1 MKRSG
6 RRSRKKLSLGSF
18 VAVLAVALLLLWAE
32 NQGLLA
38 GPPADQRQTQDVISF
53 SPAEQP
59 EGLEVYFLDVG
70 QGDSALLR
78 LPNGTSVFHILIDT
92 GEYAYAD
99 GLTDGLRALGVEK
112 IDALI
117 CSHPHTDH
125 MGCMARIVQ
134 RFEIGSFYM
143 PRLPDDR
150 VPTTSAYE
158 ALLNALE
165 KKGITAIPLEQGV
178 EIPCPPEASLQ
189 VSAPRPQA
197 EWEDLNNYSGV
208 LRLTYGETSFLFT
221 GDAEKESEA
230 LILQDGYELHADVLK
245 CGHHGSRTSTSA
257 KFLKAVE
264 PRYAVI
270 SCGKDNSYGHPH
282 DGVLEKLQKLGTTV
296 YRTDEDH
303 TVLAKS
309 DGSRITFETGLPSI
323 AANETEKR
331 K

>member
-1 MKRSG
+1 M
-6 RRSRKKLSLGSF
+6 
-18 VAVLAVALLLLWAE
+18 ALAVFLLLFWAE
-32 NQGLLA
+32 QQGLLEQVPEQHHQA
-38 GPPADQRQTQDVISF
+38 SGAVGF

-70 QGDSALLR
+70 QGDSALIR
-78 LPNGTSVFHILIDT
+78 LPNGENVFHILIDT

-99 GLTDGLRALGVEK
+99 GLTEGLRELGVEK

-134 RFEIGSFYM
+134 RFEIGAFYM
-143 PRLPDDR
+143 PRLPDNK

-165 KKGITAIPLEQGV
+165 KKDITAIPLEQGV
-178 EIPCPPEASLQ
+178 EIPCPAGAAVQ
-189 VSAPRPQA
+189 VFAPRPHA
-197 EWEDLNNYSGV
+197 DWEDLNNYSGV
-208 LRLTYGETSFLFT
+208 LRLTYGETAFLFT

-230 LILQDGYELHADVLK
+230 LILEDGYELSADVLK

-257 KFLKAVE
+257 KFLKAVD
-264 PRYAVI
+264 PQYAVI

-282 DGVLEKLQKLGTTV
+282 EDVLEKLQKLGTDV
-296 YRTDEDH
+296 YRTDQEQ

-309 DGSRITFETGLPSI
+309 DGSTITFETGLPSI
-323 AANETEKR
+323 LPTQ
-331 K
+331 

>member
-1 MKRSG
+1 MKRGG
-6 RRSRKKLSLGSF
+6 RRSRKKLGVGSF
-18 VAVLAVALLLLWAE
+18 FAALVAALLLLWAE
-32 NQGLLA
+32 NQGLFEEL
-38 GPPADQRQTQDVISF
+38 PANHPQTPGTVSF
-53 SPAEQP
+53 SPAEKP
-59 EGLEVYFLDVG
+59 KGLEVYFLDVG
-70 QGDSALLR
+70 QGDSELIR
-78 LPNGTSVFHILIDT
+78 LPNGEGVFHILIDT

-99 GLTDGLRALGVEK
+99 SLTEGLRALGVEK

-143 PRLPDDR
+143 PRLPDEK

-165 KKGITAIPLEQGV
+165 KKGLTATPLEQNTV
-178 EIPCPPEASLQ
+178 IPCPAGASLQ
-189 VSAPRPQA
+189 VSAPQRGA
-197 EWEDLNNYSGV
+197 DWEDLNNYSGV

-230 LILQDGYELHADVLK
+230 LVLEDGYEISADVLK

-257 KFLKAVE
+257 KFLKAVN

-282 DGVLEKLQKLGTTV
+282 EGTLEKLQKLGTTV
-296 YRTDEDH
+296 YRTDEDQ

-309 DGSRITFETGLPSI
+309 DGTTVTFETGLPSI
-323 AANETEKR
+323 LPNQTEKR